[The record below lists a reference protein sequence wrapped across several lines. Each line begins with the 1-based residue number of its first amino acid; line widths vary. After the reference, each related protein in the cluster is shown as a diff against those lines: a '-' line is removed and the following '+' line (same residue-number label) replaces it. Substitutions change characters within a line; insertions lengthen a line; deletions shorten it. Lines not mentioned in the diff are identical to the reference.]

1 MTRKE
6 FKQMSLDSAV
16 VAVVLTAL
24 IWAAMW
30 L

>member
-6 FKQMSLDSAV
+6 FKQMSLDTAL
-16 VAVVLTAL
+16 VATVLTAL

>member
-6 FKQMSLDSAV
+6 FKQMSIDSAV
-16 VAVVLTAL
+16 VAVVLTTL
-24 IWAAMW
+24 IWTAMW